1 MRKRAILISL
11 ISLICCSL
19 IPLSIF
25 LNRDHE
31 TQEIQVREGVMDLS
45 SWNPEVDKRIKLDG
59 EWEFYWN
66 RLLSPADFRAVN
78 KPKPTNWM
86 KVPSR
91 WNGNLVDGQPLPAFG
106 SATYRLVLKN
116 APASSAYALKKTNI
130 RFSSAIYVNGHQ
142 LLEDGKPASTAAS
155 YRPGNVPQIGF
166 FAASGDVEIL
176 VQVANFDYVNG
187 GIPVSLYFGE
197 QSAMMEHQQKSAA
210 REFSMLAILS
220 TLAMVCLVCYLV
232 AAFYHKRDITLLLY
246 SLICFLYAIYHGL
259 VGERPLLLFMP
270 DVPFEIIYKIK
281 DISSIVCFILLT
293 FLFYQMSHSLMSLK
307 QARLVALVLGS
318 FTVLAIV
325 LPIRTYTEI
334 STFIGVCYEVLLIAL
349 LWRAAMFHIRG
360 TAANGLKSLL
370 LFLVTLTINLY
381 SIDAILLG
389 LSIKEDLILAQ
400 FYMVVFN
407 LVVIFLI
414 ILWFFEAYNAM
425 DKMRIRLIDLD
436 KLKDDFLSTTSHELK
451 TPLNA
456 IVSITDTL
464 LKGAEGPL
472 TENQNRNLTIVMN
485 SGRRLTLLV
494 NELLD
499 YSKLKHGDFTLY
511 PSSVNL
517 RAVTDSILRV
527 HSFLLGGKDIVFENR
542 IPADLPL
549 VRADSNRLVQILH
562 NLLGNAVQYSD
573 SGLVSV
579 EAQVQSGW
587 AKISVRDTGWGIPV
601 HMLER
606 IFEDF
611 EQVKLPEDKPS
622 TGTGLGLSITRK
634 LVELHGGS
642 IHAVSSPG
650 QGSEFYFTLPLA
662 EPGEKQRKS
671 VEQPWEKELP
681 QARAELL
688 QPVYPQVIAGR
699 MDKWILVVDDDYAN
713 LQAMVSLLSLAGY
726 SMVAVHRGQLAL
738 DELSRRSSDFL
749 LVLLDIAMP
758 DMTGY
763 EVLEQIRGH
772 YSPFELPVLM
782 LTARDKA
789 AEIRLAMESGA
800 NDYVEKPF
808 EAEELLARIRSLVQ
822 LKVAVKEARD
832 NEIAFLRAQI
842 NPHFLYNALNAIAEL
857 CVDEPDQAEELTLKL
872 SHYLRASF
880 DFKELASLTTLEKEL
895 KLVKAYVYIEQA
907 RFGDRLKVDYDIQV
921 DTAILIPP
929 LMLQPLVENAIRHGL
944 MADYRGGFVKLS
956 AGRLENGE
964 TRFAVEDD
972 GQGMSPQLLEDLQRA
987 DMDKRG
993 VGLWNI
999 RQRFRL
1005 LYGRDLQIESIA
1017 GKGTRIWFDLPEYP
1031 FMH

>member
-1 MRKRAILISL
+1 MRRRAILISL

-25 LNRDHE
+25 LNRDHGE
-31 TQEIQVREGVMDLS
+31 QGIQVREGVMDLS
-45 SWNPEVDKRIKLDG
+45 SWNPEVDNRIKLDG

-66 RLLSPADFRAVN
+66 QLLSSADFKKMN
-78 KPKPTNWM
+78 KPHPFIWM
-86 KVPSR
+86 KVPSP
-91 WNGNLVDGQPLPAFG
+91 WNGSLVEGKPIPAFG
-106 SATYRLVLKN
+106 SATYRMVLKN
-116 APASSAYALKKTNI
+116 APAGNIYALKKTNI
-130 RFSSAIYVNGHQ
+130 RFSSAIFINGHK
-142 LLEDGKPASTAAS
+142 LFEDGQPASTASS
-155 YRPGNVPQIGF
+155 YQPGNKPQIGF
-166 FAASGDVEIL
+166 FSAAGDVEIL

-197 QSAMMEHQQKSAA
+197 QSAMMEHQQKSVA
-210 REFSMLAILS
+210 REFSMLAILG
-220 TLAMVCLVCYLV
+220 TLALICLICYLV
-232 AAFYHKRDITLLLY
+232 AAFYRKRDITLLLY
-246 SLICFLYAIYHGL
+246 SLICFLYALYHGL
-259 VGERPLLLFMP
+259 VGERPLLLFMSG
-270 DVPFEIIYKIK
+270 VPFEVIYKLK
-281 DISSIVCFILLT
+281 DVISIVCFILLT
-293 FLFYQMSHSLMSLK
+293 FLFNQMSRSLVTLK
-307 QARLVALVLGS
+307 QARLTALVLGG
-318 FTVLAIV
+318 FVVLSII
-325 LPIRTYTEI
+325 LPIRTYTEF
-334 STFIGVCYEVLLIAL
+334 STFIGVCYEVLLITL
-349 LWRAAMFHIRG
+349 LWRAALFHIHG
-360 TAANGLKSLL
+360 TAANRLQSLL
-370 LFLVTLTINLY
+370 LFLITLTLNLY
-381 SIDAILLG
+381 SIDALLLG
-389 LSIKEDLILAQ
+389 MSIKEDLVLAQ

-425 DKMRIRLIDLD
+425 DKMRIRLMDLD

-472 TENQNRNLTIVMN
+472 TDNQNRNLAIVMG

-499 YSKLKHGDFTLY
+499 YTKMKHGDFKLY
-511 PSSVNL
+511 PSSVDL
-517 RAVTDSILRV
+517 REVADSVLRV
-527 HSFLLGGKDIVFENR
+527 HWFLLGGKAIAFENR
-542 IPADLPL
+542 IPADFPP
-549 VRADSNRLVQILH
+549 VQADSNRLIQILH
-562 NLLGNAVQYSD
+562 NLLGNAVQNSD
-573 SGLVSV
+573 SGIVSI
-579 EAQVQSGW
+579 EAEVQRGW
-587 AKISVRDTGWGIPV
+587 AKVSVRDTGWGIPV

-611 EQVKLPEDKPS
+611 EQAKRPADKPS
-622 TGTGLGLSITRK
+622 TGTGLGLSITRR
-634 LVELHGGS
+634 LVELHGGT

-662 EPGEKQRKS
+662 EPGDKRHERA
-671 VEQPWEKELP
+671 EHPWEKELP
-681 QARAELL
+681 QARAGLL
-688 QPVYPQVIAGR
+688 QPVYPQVIAGS
-699 MDKWILVVDDDYAN
+699 MDQWILVVDDDYAN

-726 SMVAVHRGQLAL
+726 SLVAVHRGQLAL
-738 DELSRRSSDFL
+738 DELTRRSDFL

-782 LTARDKA
+782 LTAQNKT

-808 EAEELLARIRSLVQ
+808 EAEELIARIHSLIQ
-822 LKVAVKEARD
+822 LKAAVKEARD

-857 CVDEPDQAEELTLKL
+857 CVDDPLQAEELTLNL

-880 DFKELASLTTLEKEL
+880 DFKQLASLTTLEKEL
-895 KLVKAYVYIEQA
+895 NLVKAYVYIEQA
-907 RFGDRLKVDYDIQV
+907 RFGDRLTVDYEINV
-921 DTAILIPP
+921 DTGILIPP
-929 LMLQPLVENAIRHGL
+929 LTLQPLVENAIRHGL
-944 MADYRGGFVKLS
+944 MTEYRSGLVRLS
-956 AGRLENGE
+956 AERLENGE
-964 TRFAVEDD
+964 IRFTIEDD
-972 GQGMSPQLLEDLQRA
+972 GQGMSPELLEDLQRA
-987 DMDKRG
+987 DVDKKG

-1005 LYGRDLQIESIA
+1005 LYGRELQIDSIV
-1017 GKGTRIWFDLPEYP
+1017 GKGTRISFDLPEDP